1 MGDKLIIRLL
11 GAIEIELA
19 GEPVT
24 GLGTRKAEAL
34 LAYLVSYK
42 RPFSREQLADLL
54 WDDRS
59 QKQALANLRSLLSGM
74 RRKIRPWLIVTRQ
87 TVAFNHDSDY
97 WLDTAELEKLAR
109 GEAAAA
115 DPPTLLALY
124 RGDFLE
130 SFHLRDCLGFEE
142 WAALERERLQ
152 RLAVNALR
160 RRAKDCLRRG
170 RYQPGLQYTDK
181 LLKLDDLSEQAH
193 RLKME
198 LLARNGRRNAA
209 LQQYAACR
217 RILAD
222 ELDVEPAPAT
232 QALRQR
238 LLTLSFPPPHNLP
251 PDPAPFLG
259 REAALDEINRKL
271 LSPDTR
277 LLTIVGPGGIGKT
290 RLALQAAHHI
300 VQNQPGRF
308 LDGVF
313 FVPLAAAKTANMLP
327 FRLAEA
333 IGFSFQGADAP
344 RQQILAHLRAKE
356 MLLLFDN
363 LEQLLTP
370 EDDNAAAFL
379 ADILRQATAVTL
391 LATSRERLNLY
402 EEIVYAIPGLALP
415 PDESPQ
421 PEKYG
426 AIALFLQQAQRLR
439 HNFAP
444 SPDEMAAIV
453 RLCRLLDGAPLGIEL
468 AAGWSLQHSCQE
480 IAEETAASLDFLR
493 TTYRNVPARQRSLR
507 AVFEHSWTL
516 LPANLQTVFAR
527 LSLFPHTFTAEA
539 AAAIAGAAADDL
551 AALQDKFLVRREVNG
566 RYHIHPVLHQYASEK
581 LTADKEMADAAQR
594 HTAYYLDFIE
604 QQESGE
610 SITERAVIRQEL
622 PNVQA
627 AWQWAA
633 RHQDYAA
640 LDRVI
645 ATLHNFFNIQSW
657 FHEGIDFY
665 QFALAQM
672 GQTTDP
678 AALTSAQAQTL
689 CDLWAHKARLH
700 LHIGQLQTAETALAQ
715 AAACLGSV
723 DDPGRRST
731 ILNYLSMTNFYA
743 GRYEQAVA
751 LLKEALQ
758 LALQADDMDG
768 VAFAYN
774 FLGSSTKAQGKY
786 TQAGDYF
793 TQALDT
799 YRQLGDEIGAG
810 IALHNLGNLAQATG
824 DYETSRNYYQQSAAL
839 FQANDYTQ
847 GAATA
852 SSNAGRLALQTGKYG
867 EAKKLLTEALRLKE
881 QINDKRGMAVALVGL
896 GAVAVET
903 AELPQAR
910 AYLARSL
917 ALAQESG
924 DVKLLLEGVVVTAVY
939 AHRLDQTETAA
950 ELIAFV
956 LNHPAAAQEVRQQ
969 AEKLAADLELPA
981 NPPSQELDDLITT
994 LLDSLLV
1001 SKQTP

>member
-34 LAYLVSYK
+34 LAYLVSHK

-54 WDDRS
+54 WDDRP

-74 RRKIRPWLIVTRQ
+74 RRKIKPWLIVTRQ
-87 TVAFNHDSDY
+87 TVAFNHDSPY
-97 WLDTAELEKLAR
+97 WLDTAELEKLTRDDDA
-109 GEAAAA
+109 GS
-115 DPPTLLALY
+115 PTLLTLY

-130 SFHLRDCLGFEE
+130 GFYLRDCLGFEE
-142 WAALERERLQ
+142 WATLERERLQ

-160 RRAKDCLRRG
+160 RRAIDCLRNG
-170 RYQPGLQYTDK
+170 RYQRGLQYTDK

-198 LLARNGRRNAA
+198 LLARNGQRSAA

-217 RILAD
+217 RILAE
-222 ELDVEPAPAT
+222 ELGVEPAPAT
-232 QALRQR
+232 QALQQR
-238 LLTLSFPPPHNLP
+238 LRSLSFPPPHNLP

-259 REAALDEINRKL
+259 REAALDDINRKL
-271 LSPDTR
+271 RAPDTR
-277 LLTIVGPGGIGKT
+277 LLAIVGPGGIGKT
-290 RLALQAAHHI
+290 RLALQAARHI
-300 VQNQPGRF
+300 AQDQPGRF

-313 FVPLAAAKTANMLP
+313 FAPLAATQTANAIP

-333 IGFSFQGADAP
+333 IGFAFQGADAP
-344 RQQILAHLRAKE
+344 RQQILAHLRDKE

-363 LEQLLTP
+363 LEHLLTP

-379 ADILRQATAVTL
+379 ADVLRETTAVTL

-421 PEKYG
+421 PEQYS
-426 AIALFLQQAQRLR
+426 AIALFLQQARRLR
-439 HNFAP
+439 HNFTP

-453 RLCRLLDGAPLGIEL
+453 RLCRLLDGAPLAIEL

-507 AVFEHSWTL
+507 AVFDHSWAL
-516 LPANLQTVFAR
+516 LPAALQTVFAR
-527 LSLFPHTFTAEA
+527 LSLFPDTFTAEA
-539 AAAIAGAAADDL
+539 AAAVAGAAADDL
-551 AALQDKFLVRREVNG
+551 AALQDKFLARQEVNG
-566 RYHIHPVLHQYASEK
+566 RYHIHPLLQQFAAEK
-581 LTADKEMADAAQR
+581 LDDADGAIRQR
-594 HTAYYLDFIE
+594 HAAFYLDFIAR
-604 QQESGE
+604 QGSGE
-610 SITERAVIRQEL
+610 SVAERAAIRAEL
-622 PNVQA
+622 PNVTL
-627 AWQWAA
+627 AWKWAA
-633 RHQDYAA
+633 RRRDYAA
-640 LDRVI
+640 LDQAI
-645 ATLHNFFNIQSW
+645 PTLHSFFSAQSW
-657 FHEGIDFY
+657 FHEGIDHF

-672 GQTTDP
+672 DEAANP
-678 AALTSAQAQTL
+678 AALSPARAQTM

-700 LHIGQLQTAETALAQ
+700 LHIGQLRHAESSLAQ
-715 AAACLGSV
+715 AAACLGQV

-731 ILNYLSMTNFYA
+731 ILSYLSMTHFYA
-743 GRYEQAVA
+743 GQYEQASA
-751 LLKEALQ
+751 LLEEALQ
-758 LALQADDMDG
+758 LALQADDLNG

-774 FLGSSTKAQGKY
+774 FLGSSAKAQGQYK
-786 TQAGDYF
+786 QAHNYF
-793 TQALDT
+793 TQALAA
-799 YRQLGDEIGAG
+799 YRQLEDEIGAG

-824 DYETSRNYYQQSAAL
+824 DYDSSLDYYQQCNAL

-852 SSNAGRLALQTGKYG
+852 SANAGRLALQMGNYA
-867 EAKKLLTEALRLKE
+867 EAEKLLAEALTLKE
-881 QINDKRGMAVALVGL
+881 AINDIRGIAVALVGL
-896 GAVAVET
+896 GAVAAET
-903 AELPQAR
+903 GELGQAR

-917 ALAQESG
+917 VLAQESG

-939 AHRLDQTETAA
+939 AHRRSQPETAA
-950 ELIAFV
+950 ALTAFV
-956 LNHPAAAQEVRQQ
+956 LNHPATAQEVRQQ
-969 AEKLAADLELPA
+969 AEKLAAGLELPA
-981 NPPSQELDDLITT
+981 DSPPQDLDGLVTT
-994 LLDSLLV
+994 LLDGLLA
-1001 SKQTP
+1001 SE

>member
-11 GAIEIELA
+11 GAVEIELA

-34 LAYLVSYK
+34 LAYLVSHK

-74 RRKIRPWLIVTRQ
+74 RRKIKPWLSVTRQ
-87 TVAFNHDSDY
+87 TAAFNHDSDY

-109 GEAAAA
+109 GDAAAA
-115 DPPTLLALY
+115 DPQTLLSLY

-130 SFHLRDCLGFEE
+130 GFHLRDCLRFEE
-142 WAALERERLQ
+142 WATLERERLQ
-152 RLAVNALR
+152 RLAINTLR
-160 RRAKDCLRRG
+160 QLAEACLHHG
-170 RYQPGLQYTDK
+170 RYQHGLQYTDK
-181 LLKLDDLSEQAH
+181 LLQLDDLSEQAH
-193 RLKME
+193 RWKME

-209 LQQYAACR
+209 LQQYATCR

-222 ELDVEPAPAT
+222 ELGIEPAPAT
-232 QALRQR
+232 QALHQR
-238 LLTLSFPPPHNLP
+238 LLALSFPPPRNLP

-259 REAALDEINRKL
+259 REAALDELNQKL

-290 RLALQAAHHI
+290 RLALQAAQRI
-300 VQNQPGRF
+300 SQKQPGRF

-313 FVPLAAAKTANMLP
+313 FVPLVATKTTNMLP

-333 IGFSFQGADAP
+333 IGFSFQGADPP

-370 EDDNAAAFL
+370 EEDNAAAFL

-415 PDESPQ
+415 PDESSQ

-426 AIALFLQQAQRLR
+426 AIALFLQQARRLR
-439 HNFAP
+439 RNFAP

-453 RLCRLLDGAPLGIEL
+453 RLCRLLDGAPLAIEL
-468 AAGWSLQHSCQE
+468 AAGWSLHHNCGE
-480 IAEETAASLDFLR
+480 IADETAASLDFLR

-507 AVFEHSWTL
+507 AVFDHSWTL
-516 LPANLQTVFAR
+516 LPPDLQAIFAR
-527 LSLFPHTFTAEA
+527 LSIFPETFTAAA
-539 AAAIAGAAADDL
+539 AAAIVGAAADDL
-551 AALQDKFLVRREVNG
+551 AALQDKSLLQRELNG
-566 RYHIHPVLHQYASEK
+566 RFQIHPVLHQYASEK
-581 LTADKEMADAAQR
+581 LTVDKERDAAAQR
-594 HTAYYLDFIE
+594 HTVYYLDFIE

-610 SITERAVIRQEL
+610 SITERAAIRQEL
-622 PNVQA
+622 PNIQA
-627 AWQWAA
+627 AWERAA

-640 LDRVI
+640 LDRII
-645 ATLHNFFNIQSW
+645 ATLHNFFNVQSW
-657 FHEGIDFY
+657 FHEGIDFF

-672 GQTTDP
+672 GQTTEP
-678 AALTSAQAQTL
+678 ATLISAQAQTL
-689 CDLWAHKARLH
+689 CDLWAHKARMH
-700 LHIGQLQTAETALAQ
+700 IHIGQFQEAETALAQ
-715 AAACLGSV
+715 ANVYLSNV

-743 GRYEQAVA
+743 GRYEQAIA

-768 VAFAYN
+768 VAFTYN

-852 SSNAGRLALQTGKYG
+852 SSNAGRLALQTGDFA
-867 EAKKLLTEALRLKE
+867 EAERLLAEALRLKE

-896 GAVAVET
+896 GAVAAET

-910 AYLARSL
+910 AYLARGL

-924 DVKLLLEGVVVTAVY
+924 DVKLLLEGIVVTAVY
-939 AHRLDQTETAA
+939 AHRLGQPETAA

-956 LNHPAAAQEVRQQ
+956 LNHPATAQEVRQQ
-969 AEKLAADLELPA
+969 AEKLAAELA
-981 NPPSQELDDLITT
+981 QIADPPPQELDDLVTT
-994 LLDSLLV
+994 LLDGLLA
-1001 SKQTP
+1001 SE